1 MIVCLASPRLIYLL
15 IAYPLGIIRR
25 NCCLASRIATKS
37 QYEMNLLFIGPKF
50 DMAGRTAQILNIIF
64 TSYSYSGGIPLLN
77 STCLIYLIIVYF
89 TDKFL
94 VLRHYRTPSYPTQD
108 LYMSAVKMLPLAVT
122 LHCIFTIFIYGN
134 SAIFPV
140 TNTTN
145 TPLTFIF
152 GSAIASKIEKPSG
165 ILNFFLILSNSIQSM
180 LMNFLGIIII
190 LCIIRLARSSKTDKT
205 FREIRDNLK
214 KSGLDSYD
222 IRENPNYA
230 LIINTM
236 EDYVTLRDLEKLD
249 DNLDKTSERNKAG
262 MTISTENKP
271 NDKYLLSN
279 GDAILYD

>member
-1 MIVCLASPRLIYLL
+1 
-15 IAYPLGIIRR
+15 
-25 NCCLASRIATKS
+25 
-37 QYEMNLLFIGPKF
+37 
-50 DMAGRTAQILNIIF
+50 
-64 TSYSYSGGIPLLN
+64 
-77 STCLIYLIIVYF
+77 
-89 TDKFL
+89 
-94 VLRHYRTPSYPTQD
+94 
-108 LYMSAVKMLPLAVT
+108 
-122 LHCIFTIFIYGN
+122 
-134 SAIFPV
+134 
-140 TNTTN
+140 
-145 TPLTFIF
+145 
-152 GSAIASKIEKPSG
+152 
-165 ILNFFLILSNSIQSM
+165 M